1 MEQLISHFVLKSP
14 ACQVF
19 CLSIPS
25 CKTACDVLVAN
36 GCLSAFRA
44 VGKPLI
50 SHSHLVR
57 VTSDIFS
64 CAILAREKC
73 LENSL
78 I

>member
-1 MEQLISHFVLKSP
+1 MEQLISQFVLKSP
-14 ACQVF
+14 VCLFF

-64 CAILAREKC
+64 CAILAWEKC